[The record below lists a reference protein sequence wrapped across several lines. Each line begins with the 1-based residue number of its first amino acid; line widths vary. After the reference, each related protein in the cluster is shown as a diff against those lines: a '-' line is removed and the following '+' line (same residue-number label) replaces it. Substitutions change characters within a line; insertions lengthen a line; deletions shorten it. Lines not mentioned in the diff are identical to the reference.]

1 MFPVQRRCDGKEEA
15 VSDRLLNASV
25 ESPLMALRRVAEAC
39 LTGTVIRRDTGWPEK
54 RQLPADA
61 LDQGALPRVL
71 RRGGGRMPGGPER
84 ANDDMGW
91 VRTAWRRYRS
101 RHRIARL
108 DGQALRDIGVT
119 YAEAEAEANK
129 PFWRV

>member
-1 MFPVQRRCDGKEEA
+1 MSV
-15 VSDRLLNASV
+15 RLLNASV
-25 ESPLMALRRVAEAC
+25 ELPLMALRRLVEAC
-39 LTGTVIRRDTGWPEK
+39 LTGAVIRRDTGWLEK
-54 RQLPADA
+54 RQLAGDA
-61 LDQGALPRVL
+61 LYQRAVPRGL

-84 ANDDMGW
+84 AIDAIGW
-91 VRTAWRRYRS
+91 VQTAWRRYRS

-129 PFWRV
+129 PFWRA